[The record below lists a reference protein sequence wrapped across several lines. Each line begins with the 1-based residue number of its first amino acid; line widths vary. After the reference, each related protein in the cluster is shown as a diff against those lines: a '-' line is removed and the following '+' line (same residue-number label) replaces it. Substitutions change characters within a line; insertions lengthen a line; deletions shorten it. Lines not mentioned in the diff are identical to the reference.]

1 MFGSMGL
8 AHHVARIFGAAVVA
22 VILCIAPT
30 LAVAHAGHQHPAAHA
45 HAATLDAAP
54 TAHHTAA
61 APDHQPT
68 AALIVAAEVRAA
80 TTGPQASA
88 PTPHCCGGQSCCFGM
103 ACCALA
109 LAPEQPAIAPPI
121 LSSSL
126 SIPDSPGGPNFNPDG
141 LRKPP
146 KSFA

>member
-1 MFGSMGL
+1 MGL
-8 AHHVARIFGAAVVA
+8 EHHLARILAAAIVA
-22 VILCIAPT
+22 AAFFLVPT

-45 HAATLDAAP
+45 HAATGNVAP

-61 APDHQPT
+61 APDPQQT
-68 AALIVAAEVRAA
+68 AALVMAEVRAA
-80 TTGPQASA
+80 TGPQTGALA
-88 PTPHCCGGQSCCFGM
+88 PHACTGQSCCFGM
-103 ACCALA
+103 ACCGLA

-126 SIPDSPGGPNFNPDG
+126 SISDPPGGPNFNPDG